1 MEDNTTHDRTRSTR
15 RAGLIGGV
23 IGSLGLAAT
32 LLAVTATAGAT
43 EPTLE
48 TPPNTD
54 VAVPTD
60 GTDAD
65 LPTDED
71 WADYDACVN
80 AAFAAAGIDVETD
93 VFEAG
98 EGEFV
103 EGMEGIA
110 VMDFGPAVSVMNGD
124 DLTFADFGEGDGSI
138 TITKTGDD
146 ISVTSDGD
154 VTVEE
159 VDFEELSG
167 DFDIDLLEGELAD
180 GEFEVLD
187 IDDEA
192 FAEIDDALAGCD
204 DKLPE
209 GIDFEDFS
217 DAVLLDEGDLEESGE
232 AMEVLPAD
240 VN

>member
-1 MEDNTTHDRTRSTR
+1 MEENTTHNPPHSARK
-15 RAGLIGGV
+15 AGLIGGV

-48 TPPNTD
+48 PQPSGV
-54 VAVPTD
+54 VA
-60 GTDAD
+60 AQAELSESE
-65 LPTDED
+65 LPGDED

-80 AAFAAAGIDVETD
+80 AALEAAGIDFETE
-93 VFEAG
+93 VFELSDD
-98 EGEFV
+98 EI
-103 EGMEGIA
+103 MEDMNGVVA
-110 VMDFGPAVSVMNGD
+110 MDFGPAVSVMDGD
-124 DLTFADFGEGDGSI
+124 DLTFADFGDGDGSI

-159 VDFEELSG
+159 VDIESAIAEFDGELG
-167 DFDIDLLEGELAD
+167 EGEI
-180 GEFEVLD
+180 EMFD

-192 FAEIDDALAGCD
+192 FAEIDNALAGCD

-209 GIDFEDFS
+209 GIDFEDFTEVMPLD
-217 DAVLLDEGDLEESGE
+217 DAEALEFGE
-232 AMEVLPAD
+232 AIEGVPAD
-240 VN
+240 AS